1 MVLRTLVTATAAVV
15 LLAGCSGG
23 DDNKSA
29 DSKDSAN
36 QTPGTPSAPAV
47 TPYDP
52 PKAFQGNYAY
62 SLPEVKGHTFAPLVG
77 MVGMTAVANSLRG
90 VAGQSAAGPAK
101 PWQTPATETT
111 DGSVVINDATAPFS
125 VQLDGKPAVAVA
137 YYQRVKG
144 AGTAKPGL
152 SVLFRWLDPADGKL
166 LSEATVDATAL
177 LGDDEVNSGSPGD
190 FRQVSVDPAT
200 GQMAV
205 GLGPSSM
212 IGAKSGIITVIG
224 DPATKKGVA
233 VPFTEPAGI
242 SKGVLVAVQGKP
254 DARQTVSLLDAA
266 TGRVTKSGLLPG
278 LENLNAT
285 GSNGGKYAYL
295 YGLKY
300 DKSITENVGY
310 LYAVDPATGA
320 VVQTKSA
327 LKRGDY
333 LARYKCQADGQKSVV
348 CTADQV
354 ATGEIIGFDDTTG
367 KKAWG
372 FTGDSTGRV
381 VPTVTAAFHG
391 MVYATVS
398 QKPILLNALTGQ
410 DVPVPTPTI
419 PTGPDTGGPTPGET
433 ATQNPS
439 DGSTDGS
446 TPSGDSSGAP
456 VVAQPDYKLQSPTSV
471 SEYGGAY
478 LTEAEYGDGF
488 SGTLQILKAVG

>member
-23 DDNKSA
+23 DDKSS
-29 DSKDSAN
+29 DSKDSAS
-36 QTPGTPSAPAV
+36 QTPSTPSAPAA

-62 SLPEVKGHTFAPLVG
+62 SLPEIKGRTFVPLVG
-77 MVGMTAVANSLRG
+77 MVGMTAVTNTPLG
-90 VAGQSAAGPAK
+90 VVGQSTAGPAK

-177 LGDDEVNSGSPGD
+177 LGDAEVNSSSPGD

-212 IGAKSGIITVIG
+212 IGAKSGIIAVIG

-242 SKGVLVAVQGKP
+242 SKGVLVAAQGKE
-254 DARQTVSLLDAA
+254 DRQTVSLLDAA

-278 LENLNAT
+278 LESINAT

-300 DKSITENVGY
+300 DKGHHRERR
-310 LYAVDPATGA
+310 L
-320 VVQTKSA
+320 
-327 LKRGDY
+327 
-333 LARYKCQADGQKSVV
+333 
-348 CTADQV
+348 
-354 ATGEIIGFDDTTG
+354 
-367 KKAWG
+367 
-372 FTGDSTGRV
+372 
-381 VPTVTAAFHG
+381 
-391 MVYATVS
+391 
-398 QKPILLNALTGQ
+398 
-410 DVPVPTPTI
+410 PVRR
-419 PTGPDTGGPTPGET
+419 
-433 ATQNPS
+433 
-439 DGSTDGS
+439 
-446 TPSGDSSGAP
+446 
-456 VVAQPDYKLQSPTSV
+456 
-471 SEYGGAY
+471 
-478 LTEAEYGDGF
+478 
-488 SGTLQILKAVG
+488 